1 MIPATLVK
9 ISEVYSSPPH
19 IIGLWSCLNIPAGT
33 DSTSL
38 IMISLPAHNFF
49 LQPWSVNI
57 EKRLKGKA
65 YAIDL
70 RMFSASC
77 FSNNYSITILNKN
90 DIALLNTVYEVGQWS
105 SINLSVSDILED
117 PFLIKNKD
125 DILINQIYFYIQ
137 NSLGTVD
144 TGTISIELTYVVM
157 QDRLDS
163 EF

>member
-9 ISEVYSSPPH
+9 VSEVYSSPPH
-19 IIGLWSCLNIPAGT
+19 IIGLWTCPNVPAGT
-33 DSTSL
+33 DTTSL

-49 LQPWSVNI
+49 GQPWSPKV

-70 RMFSASC
+70 RIFSTSSLSDKYAVI
-77 FSNNYSITILNKN
+77 FLNKN
-90 DIALLNTVYEVGQWS
+90 DITLLNTVYEVGCWCDIDKS
-105 SINLSVSDILED
+105 LSDISET
-117 PFLIKNKD
+117 PFLIKNRD
-125 DILINQIYFYIQ
+125 DVFVNNLYVYIE
-137 NSLGTVD
+137 NVLGSVD
-144 TGTISIELTYVVM
+144 TGPISIELTYIVM